1 MFLWSRQ
8 KRWNKLSKIVTNI
21 SVNSLVN
28 VNKIQFNCN
37 IDRWKAKWNLT
48 IIEIESNIN
57 QENTITSNNYVRKGT
72 NMIGK
77 IERRKKTCKWLHSFP
92 HENEK
97 SLSTHQRLKQGQRDL
112 FNVPISRDWHA
123 WWIISSFLLI
133 YSQVIIPVSIIYRVN
148 CIMIIQNEW

>member
-8 KRWNKLSKIVTNI
+8 KRRNKLSKIVTNI

-48 IIEIESNIN
+48 IIEMESNIN
-57 QENTITSNNYVRKGT
+57 QENTITSNNYVRKGR

-123 WWIISSFLLI
+123 WWIISSLLLI

>member
-1 MFLWSRQ
+1 LFLWSRQ

>member
-1 MFLWSRQ
+1 LFLWSRQ

-48 IIEIESNIN
+48 IIEMESNIN

-77 IERRKKTCKWLHSFP
+77 RRKKTCKWLHSFP